1 MNKKGLQEFAHG
13 EDLHPNSLF
22 WPADELPRVVPRA
35 NIFTYGYNAD
45 VIEGVFCSNNR
56 NSILQHGNDLMVILE
71 RSLENDVRR
80 LLIFP
85 VLELAYTIV

>member
-1 MNKKGLQEFAHG
+1 MEKTSIQIPFFGPQT
-13 EDLHPNSLF
+13 
-22 WPADELPRVVPRA
+22 ELPRVVPRA